1 MGRMIY
7 TRLVLDMASGEMLE
21 AQGFEYD
28 GPVTECMGGSG
39 GGSSTT
45 NTVDYAYNA
54 RMAALSEEQQG
65 WARDYYNIC
74 LLYTSDAAD
83 EL

>member
-39 GGSSTT
+39 GGSSTSHSQEVT
-45 NTVDYAYNA
+45 TRNHHNENSPFILNSILRFVCEMRTLAHLPAQV
-54 RMAALSEEQQG
+54 
-65 WARDYYNIC
+65 
-74 LLYTSDAAD
+74 
-83 EL
+83 